1 MAISDRLGITSNIIR
16 FCETSKNKDRIMQQL
31 GLNDVLAESYLTILT
46 RQSMLTQKNGK
57 YLVTIKGQS
66 FLSSCD
72 RLRKSNR
79 NY

>member
-1 MAISDRLGITSNIIR
+1 MAVSDRLGITSHIIR
-16 FCETSKNKDRIMQQL
+16 FCETSKNKDRIMKQV

-46 RQSMLTQKNGK
+46 RQSMLTQENGK

-66 FLSSCD
+66 FLSSID
-72 RLRKSNR
+72 KMRKSKY